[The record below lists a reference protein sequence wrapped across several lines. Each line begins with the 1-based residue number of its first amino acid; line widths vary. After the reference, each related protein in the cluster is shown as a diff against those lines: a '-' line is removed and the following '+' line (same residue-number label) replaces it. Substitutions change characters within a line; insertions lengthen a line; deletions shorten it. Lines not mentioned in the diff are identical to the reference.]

1 MNEVLN
7 LLTLKEFEERF
18 VLNMAQSSEITGI
31 DFDADGGRLVVCNRN
46 AVVQLY
52 GLDPLMNLSPLFSV
66 TLDNIVPKSVAFGSK
81 ANDCK
86 VIVFGLYDGAV

>member
-52 GLDPLMNLSPLFSV
+52 GLDPLMNLSPLFSI
-66 TLDNIVPKSVAFGSK
+66 TLDNVLKSVALGSK
-81 ANDCK
+81 ANDHK